1 MTKTSAFLVYLTK
14 TCFISIVKTEQK
26 IRFSWIKLFVYMACS
41 LGFFLAN
48 ILTYYKVKAIKDA
61 QIEQQL
67 SVKVN
72 IYNYQKRIHRLV
84 VDMDKLLNSEF

>member
-1 MTKTSAFLVYLTK
+1 MGFTFYIYKVSYPNTMTKTSAFLVFLVK

-48 ILTYYKVKAIKDA
+48 IIPYYKVKAIKDA

-72 IYNYQKRIHRLV
+72 IYK
-84 VDMDKLLNSEF
+84 MTTK